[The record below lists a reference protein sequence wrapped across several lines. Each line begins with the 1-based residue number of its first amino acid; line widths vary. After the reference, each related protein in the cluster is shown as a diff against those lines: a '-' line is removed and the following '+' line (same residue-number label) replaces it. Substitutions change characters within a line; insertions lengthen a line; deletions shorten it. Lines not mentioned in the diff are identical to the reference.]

1 MTDLTTPP
9 ADAHPTDERRPWTPP
24 AVTVIELDQ
33 TKAGGLPFA
42 DETTFPS
49 SESYAS

>member
-1 MTDLTTPP
+1 MTDLTTPS
-9 ADAHPTDERRPWTPP
+9 ADAQSSDERRPWTPP

-33 TKAGGLPFA
+33 TKTGSLPFS

-49 SESYAS
+49 SEAYAS

>member
-1 MTDLTTPP
+1 MTDLTTPL
-9 ADAHPTDERRPWTPP
+9 ADAQSTDERRPWTPP

-33 TKAGGLPFA
+33 TKTGVLPFD
-42 DETTFPS
+42 DETYFPS